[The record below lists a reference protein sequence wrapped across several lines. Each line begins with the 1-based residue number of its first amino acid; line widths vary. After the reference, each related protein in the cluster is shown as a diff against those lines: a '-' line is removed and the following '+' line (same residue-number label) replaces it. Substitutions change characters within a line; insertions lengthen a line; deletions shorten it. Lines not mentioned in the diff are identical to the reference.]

1 LELTETFS
9 TGRLMSLRPAMTSDH
24 LARGA
29 QKKMVLRAV
38 AEVKASAR
46 AEQERKS
53 SEGDGLGACRGR
65 EGELGQM
72 AGQSDRTKSERY
84 GPAGWFMNCWN
95 LEPPTEAGDPEGQ
108 VRPEGER
115 RDRTRGRAQ
124 GHGKGVSRKSRGEA
138 AAFAETHAERQ
149 H

>member
-46 AEQERKS
+46 AEQERKNA
-53 SEGDGLGACRGR
+53 EGDGLGACRGKKESSVR
-65 EGELGQM
+65 WQDRA
-72 AGQSDRTKSERY
+72 AGQKAKETDRPGGS
-84 GPAGWFMNCWN
+84 
-95 LEPPTEAGDPEGQ
+95 
-108 VRPEGER
+108 
-115 RDRTRGRAQ
+115 
-124 GHGKGVSRKSRGEA
+124 
-138 AAFAETHAERQ
+138 
-149 H
+149 